1 MQNDFLITSQFTW
14 ALFNMAQRKFQ
25 FTNAK
30 IKHVYIQL
38 KALQMGPTQGQVPHC
53 IVGPEVKI
61 NSCPLYFASS
71 RVTVSVPDS
80 AQKHNIWGIFWIE
93 NLS

>member
-38 KALQMGPTQGQVPHC
+38 KAPQMGPTQGQVPHC
-53 IVGPEVKI
+53 IVGPHPGSYNKLVSTPFRIK
-61 NSCPLYFASS
+61 SS
-71 RVTVSVPDS
+71 PSFSTRLCSKT
-80 AQKHNIWGIFWIE
+80 
-93 NLS
+93 

>member
-14 ALFNMAQRKFQ
+14 ALFNMAQRKLQ

-38 KALQMGPTQGQVPHC
+38 KALQMGPTQDQVPHC
-53 IVGPEVKI
+53 IVGPHPGSYNKLVSTLFRIK
-61 NSCPLYFASS
+61 SS
-71 RVTVSVPDS
+71 PSFSTRLCSKT
-80 AQKHNIWGIFWIE
+80 
-93 NLS
+93 